1 MSHSKHQPFT
11 NDFAFID
18 VAIAALGARA
28 RRLAHARDCRQAQ
41 QGGPD
46 DQPCQ
51 TALDRLAALTAHEE
65 AMKADLDARL
75 AAHRSDPAA
84 RQLALDGLTAAHEL
98 SEDERTILLTSFC
111 FALSEDLS
119 NFAFADVGTGY
130 GGNGSVEFY
139 CRLLGADSTADR
151 VRVRN
156 LLQPESRVVRAGLIR
171 IETMRNRD
179 FQPEDLLWCRVEIT
193 QAGFD
198 AMIAGATEPPP
209 SMTRR

>member
-1 MSHSKHQPFT
+1 MSQPTPQPFA
-11 NDFAFID
+11 NDFEFLDSAFT
-18 VAIAALGARA
+18 ALGARA

-65 AMKADLDARL
+65 ALKADLDAQL
-75 AAHRSDPAA
+75 AAHRSDPTA
-84 RQLALDGLTAAHEL
+84 RQLALDGLVATHDL

-119 NFAFADVGTGY
+119 NFAFSDVGTGY

-139 CRLLGADSTADR
+139 CRLLGADNTADR
-151 VRVRN
+151 VRARS
-156 LLQPESRVVRAGLIR
+156 LFLPDSRVIKTGLVR
-171 IETMRNRD
+171 IEAMRNKD

-198 AMIAGATEPPP
+198 AVGGATEPPKGTTKP
-209 SMTRR
+209 

>member
-1 MSHSKHQPFT
+1 MSRSKHQPFT
-11 NDFAFID
+11 NDFAFTD
-18 VAIAALGARA
+18 VAIAVLGARA
-28 RRLAHARDCRQAQ
+28 RRLAHARDCHKAQ

-51 TALDRLAALTAHEE
+51 TALARLAALTAHEE
-65 AMKADLDARL
+65 VLKADLDSRL

-84 RQLALDGLTAAHEL
+84 RQLALDGIVAAHKLAE
-98 SEDERTILLTSFC
+98 EERTILLTSFC

-119 NFAFADVGTGY
+119 NFAFGDVGTGY

-139 CRLLGADSTADR
+139 CRLLGAENSADR
-151 VRVRN
+151 VRARN
-156 LLQPESRVVRAGLIR
+156 LFQPESRLIRAGLIR

-179 FQPEDLLWCRVEIT
+179 LQPEDLLWCRVEIT

-198 AMIAGATEPPP
+198 AMFAGDTEPGTT
-209 SMTRR
+209 TR